1 MITNRQMLLH
11 AAVFIAFFA
20 ATVAVLQWRHVE
32 QPKPRIMLNP
42 STLVQIEVPLG
53 LMPLPDPLNP
63 AFGMEGG
70 LVTWVDEA
78 HANNLSLIFTG
89 TAPEA
94 WPEVSLL
101 NPVAPRNPWVFFK
114 RDPPAPVGHPGL
126 HGVLAVELDT
136 GPESVRIR

>member
-53 LMPLPDPLNP
+53 LMPTRERASQNDAEIEAEEDAVIAAPPVP
-63 AFGMEGG
+63 AGRRR
-70 LVTWVDEA
+70 
-78 HANNLSLIFTG
+78 
-89 TAPEA
+89 
-94 WPEVSLL
+94 
-101 NPVAPRNPWVFFK
+101 PRPK
-114 RDPPAPVGHPGL
+114 RRSD
-126 HGVLAVELDT
+126 
-136 GPESVRIR
+136 S